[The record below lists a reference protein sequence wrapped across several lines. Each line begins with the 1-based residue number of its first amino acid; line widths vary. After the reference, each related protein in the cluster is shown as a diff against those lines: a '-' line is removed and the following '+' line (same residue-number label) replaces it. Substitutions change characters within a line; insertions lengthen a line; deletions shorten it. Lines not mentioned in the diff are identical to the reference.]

1 MKHEQLKGKLI
12 KTLVNFF
19 EQDYRR
25 ITHAIEV
32 LKHAEHVMGEYND
45 VDEEVV
51 IASAI
56 LHDVGIKPSEAQLG
70 YNDGKT
76 QEQYGPPL
84 ATELLEK
91 IGFDGD
97 KTAKVAQ
104 IVGNHHSKSR
114 YDYVELEILKLAD
127 TIVNRL
133 DKA

>member
-1 MKHEQLKGKLI
+1 MKHEQLKGQLI
-12 KTLVNFF
+12 KTMVDFF

-32 LKHAEHVMGEYND
+32 LKQAELLLGHYDN
-45 VDEEVV
+45 VDEEL
-51 IASAI
+51 IASAV
-56 LHDVGIKPSEAQLG
+56 LHDVGIKPSEAELG

-76 QEQYGPPL
+76 QEQYGP
-84 ATELLEK
+84 AVAEQLLEQ

-97 KTAKVAQ
+97 KTIKVAQ
-104 IVGNHHSKSR
+104 IVGNHHSKAR

-133 DKA
+133 DANG